1 MEEKL
6 ISFDIKA
13 DFGFLKKPD
22 INEGIYLT
30 YNCLHKPA
38 LLGIL
43 GAIIG
48 LGGFYQSYVQKNKAA
63 GNSLP
68 EYFDKL
74 SDIKI
79 GIQPLAVKGNFVKTV
94 IKYNNS
100 VGYASEE
107 QGGNLIVNEQTLIK
121 PSYRV
126 FLLLHLDNGYEK
138 KLFEYINNSECE
150 FIPYLG
156 KNDFQIWWD
165 KNNVKEYSFTKNHA
179 VSESHPIEN
188 LFIKPAGKTIRQN
201 TANQVDEIF
210 DWYQPIT
217 NDFFIFFERLPIG
230 YDGQTSNYEFDNFVF
245 TDRRLIPSF
254 LNDTSNIF
262 HLSDEDKFVQLN

>member
-1 MEEKL
+1 MREEL

-30 YNCLHKPA
+30 YNSLHKPA

-48 LGGFYQSYVQKNKAA
+48 LGGFYQCYVKNKK
-63 GNSLP
+63 LP

-74 SDIKI
+74 GNVKV
-79 GIQPLAVKGNFVKTV
+79 GVQPLAAKGNITKTI

-107 QGGNLIVNEQTLIK
+107 QGGNLIVSEQTLIK
-121 PSYRV
+121 PSFRI
-126 FLLLHLDNGYEK
+126 FLLLHMENADEK
-138 KLFEYINNSECE
+138 KLYEHINNSESE

-165 KNNVKEYSFTKNHA
+165 KNNVKEYSFVKDNDVT
-179 VSESHPIEN
+179 ESRPIEN
-188 LFIKPAGKTIRQN
+188 LFIKPVGKTIREH
-201 TANQVDEIF
+201 TANQADEIF
-210 DWYQPIT
+210 DWSQPIT
-217 NDFFIFFERLPIG
+217 NDFFVFFERLPIG
-230 YDGQTSNYEFDNFVF
+230 YDEQTTNYKYDNFVF
-245 TDRRLIPSF
+245 TNRKLIPSF
-254 LNDTSNIF
+254 LNDTENIF
-262 HLSDEDKFVQLN
+262 HLEDEDRFVQLN

>member
-1 MEEKL
+1 MEEK
-6 ISFDIKA
+6 IVSFDIKA

-48 LGGFYQSYVQKNKAA
+48 LGGLYQSYIQKKP
-63 GNSLP
+63 LP

-74 SDIKI
+74 RNVKI
-79 GIQPLAVKGNFVKTV
+79 GIQPLAVKGNFIKTV

-121 PSYRV
+121 PSFRI
-126 FLLLHLDNGYEK
+126 FLLFHLNNKDEK
-138 KLFEYINNSECE
+138 RLYEYIKNSESE

-165 KNNVKEYSFTKNHA
+165 KNNVKEYSFVEDSN
-179 VSESHPIEN
+179 VSESRPIEN

-201 TANQVDEIF
+201 RANQADEIF
-210 DWYQPIT
+210 DWSQPIT

-230 YDGQTSNYEFDNFVF
+230 YDEQTSNYKFDNFVF
-245 TDRRLIPSF
+245 TDRKLVPSF
-254 LNDTSNIF
+254 LNDTSNIC
-262 HLSDEDKFVQLN
+262 HLIDDDKFVQLN

>member
-30 YNCLHKPA
+30 YNSLHKPA

-48 LGGFYQSYVQKNKAA
+48 LGGFYQSYVKNKK
-63 GNSLP
+63 LP
-68 EYFDKL
+68 EYYDKL
-74 SDIKI
+74 GNVKV
-79 GIQPLAVKGNFVKTV
+79 GVQPLSTKGNITKTI

-107 QGGNLIVNEQTLIK
+107 QGGNLIVSEQTLLK
-121 PSYRV
+121 PSFRI
-126 FLLLHLDNGYEK
+126 FLLLHIENAYER
-138 KLFEYINNSECE
+138 KLYDHVKNSKSE

-165 KNNVKEYSFTKNHA
+165 KNNVKEYSFIKDNH
-179 VSESHPIEN
+179 VTESLPIEN
-188 LFIKPAGKTIRQN
+188 LFIKPVGKTIRQN
-201 TANQVDEIF
+201 SVNQADEIF
-210 DWYQPIT
+210 DWSQPIT

-230 YDGQTSNYEFDNFVF
+230 YDEQTSNYKYEDFVF
-245 TDRRLIPSF
+245 TNRKLVPAF
-254 LNDTSNIF
+254 LSATSNIY
-262 HLSDEDKFVQLN
+262 HLEDGNKIVQLN

>member
-6 ISFDIKA
+6 ISFEIKA

-48 LGGFYQSYVQKNKAA
+48 LGGFYQSYIQKKTF
-63 GNSLP
+63 P

-74 SDIKI
+74 GKVKI
-79 GIQPLAVKGNFVKTV
+79 GIQPLTVKGNFTKTV

-107 QGGNLIVNEQTLIK
+107 QGRNLIINEQTLIK
-121 PSYRV
+121 PSFRI
-126 FLLLHLDNGYEK
+126 FLLLHLNNEDEK
-138 KLFEYINNSECE
+138 KLFEYIKNSECE

-165 KNNVKEYSFTKNHA
+165 INNVKEYSFVEDNK
-179 VSESHPIEN
+179 VSVSRSIDN

-201 TANQVDEIF
+201 TANQADEIF
-210 DWYQPIT
+210 DWSQPIT

-230 YDGQTSNYEFDNFVF
+230 YDEQTSNYKYEDFVF
-245 TDRRLIPSF
+245 TNKKLVPAF

-262 HLSDEDKFVQLN
+262 HLRDEDKSVQLN